1 MKLKVAFQ
9 MDPLPSLNYA
19 ADTTVALIFEAARR
33 GYELYFYEPQQLT
46 WSNHQV
52 RAPLFPLSIDT
63 ALKPPLILKAPE
75 VRNLAEMD
83 VIWVRQNPPFDL
95 GYITNTYLL
104 EGLSPTTLV
113 LNAPQ
118 GIRNAPE
125 KLLITKFAHLMPPTL
140 ITEDLQEITTFQEI
154 HGDLVLKPLYEFGG
168 AGVFY
173 LNPGDVNLA
182 VTMELMRKSYPHQ
195 PWMVQ
200 KFLPEVREGDKRLL
214 LVDGDLIGGF
224 SRVPAEQS
232 IRSNLVRG
240 GQGHPYQM
248 TQKDQEI
255 CQELAPTLKEMGLFF
270 VGLDIIG
277 NYLTEINVTSP
288 TGIHMLNKLN
298 KMHVE
303 RLVWDKVL
311 EKLSYA

>member
-33 GYELYFYEPQQLT
+33 GYELYFYEPHQLT

-63 ALKPPLILKAPE
+63 AMMPPLILSAPE
-75 VRNLAEMD
+75 QRALSDMD
-83 VIWVRQNPPFDL
+83 VIWIRQNPPFDL
-95 GYITNTYLL
+95 GYFTNTYLL
-104 EGLSPTTLV
+104 ESLPPTTLV

-118 GIRNAPE
+118 GVRNAPE
-125 KLLITKFAHLMPPTL
+125 KLLITKFPHLMPPTL
-140 ITEDLQEITTFQEI
+140 ITEDPREIALFQEQ
-154 HGDLVLKPLYEFGG
+154 HGDIVLKPLYEFGG

-173 LNPGDVNLA
+173 MKPGDVNFA
-182 VTMELMRKSYPHQ
+182 VAIEMMHKSYPNQ

-200 KFLPEVREGDKRLL
+200 KFLPEVRQGDKRLL
-214 LVDGDLIGGF
+214 LLDGEFIGGF
-224 SRVPAEQS
+224 CRVPLEES

-240 GQGHPYQM
+240 GQGKPYQP
-248 TQKDQEI
+248 TEKDEKI
-255 CQELAPTLKEMGLFF
+255 CEELAPMLKEMGLFF
-270 VGLDIIG
+270 IGLDIIG
-277 NYLTEINVTSP
+277 DYLTEINVTSP
-288 TGIHMLNKLN
+288 TGIHMLNQLN

-311 EKLSYA
+311 EKIL

>member
-1 MKLKVAFQ
+1 MSLKVAFQ

-33 GYELYFYEPQQLT
+33 GCELYFYEPHQLT
-46 WSNHQV
+46 WSNQEV

-63 ALKPPLILKAPE
+63 SAMPPLILKAPE
-75 VRNLAEMD
+75 RQALSEMD

-95 GYITNTYLL
+95 GYFTNTYLL
-104 EGLSPTTLV
+104 ESLPATTLV

-118 GIRNAPE
+118 GVRNAPE
-125 KLLITKFAHLMPPTL
+125 KLLITKFSHLMPPTL
-140 ITEDLQEITTFQEI
+140 ITEDAEEILSFQEEHEDI
-154 HGDLVLKPLYEFGG
+154 VLKPLYEFGG

-173 LNPGDVNLA
+173 LKREDVNLA
-182 VTMELMRKSYPHQ
+182 VTLEMMRKSYPNQ

-200 KFLPEVREGDKRLL
+200 KFLPDVRQGDKRLL

-224 SRVPAEQS
+224 SRIPAETS

-240 GQGHPYQM
+240 GQGCSYEP
-248 TQKDQEI
+248 TANDKKI
-255 CQELAPTLKEMGLFF
+255 CEELRPLLKEMGLFF
-270 VGLDIIG
+270 VGLDVIG
-277 NYLTEINVTSP
+277 DYLTEINVTSP
-288 TGIHMLNKLN
+288 TGIQMLNKLN

-303 RLVWDKVL
+303 RLVWDKIVERL
-311 EKLSYA
+311 R